1 MGAWK
6 DVSKA
11 VRVKTRAT
19 AYYLKEKNHRA
30 AVMNRLRAVIRC
42 EEKAAEKEYLAL
54 GRYYYNALRDP
65 DNPLAETHCARID
78 QINARRDSAL
88 ENLEQ
93 LGQEEA
99 ASIGVIAGKDGPTAA
114 YRAPVFRFHKG
125 QTEMTVTPQE
135 DEVEEVDL
143 SDVACFDYD
152 PTLPQPSA
160 QEAEAPAVPQAA
172 EIEAQPQEGTCR
184 PANGGTRQEGTIRPA
199 ELDEND
205 GLLLE

>member
-54 GRYYYNALRDP
+54 GRYYYNVLRDP
-65 DNPLAETHCARID
+65 DNPVAEAHCLRLD
-78 QINARRDSAL
+78 QLQAQRDRAL
-88 ENLEQ
+88 EDLEQ
-93 LGQEEA
+93 LMQQQHEA
-99 ASIGVIAGKDGPTAA
+99 SSVAVGKDGPTAA

-205 GLLLE
+205 GLLFE

>member
-1 MGAWK
+1 
-6 DVSKA
+6 
-11 VRVKTRAT
+11 
-19 AYYLKEKNHRA
+19 
-30 AVMNRLRAVIRC
+30 MNFDHV
-42 EEKAAEKEYLAL
+42 
-54 GRYYYNALRDP
+54 
-65 DNPLAETHCARID
+65 
-78 QINARRDSAL
+78 
-88 ENLEQ
+88 NLEQ

-172 EIEAQPQEGTCR
+172 EIEAQPKRE
-184 PANGGTRQEGTIRPA
+184 PAAPRMAGPGRREPYGPPSWMRMTACSLNKAGGRIWEWRS
-199 ELDEND
+199 
-205 GLLLE
+205 